1 MRLLDPLAIAF
12 LAAGSLAAQAPAAKP
27 ASKPKAAAAAPSA
40 TGPVKVA
47 SVEGITEY
55 RLPDGLRVLLFPDP
69 SKPTVTVNITY
80 MVGSRFEGYGETG
93 MAHLLEHLQF
103 KGTKTRHDINGEMDK
118 HGARSNA
125 STWDDRTNY
134 FETLPAADSNLAWAI
149 DLEADRMVNSNIA
162 QKDLNSEMTVVRN
175 EFELGENDPFN
186 ILIERTLSTAYL
198 WHNYGHSTIGA
209 RSDIESVP
217 IGRLQAFYHLYY
229 QPDNAVLMVAGRFDP
244 EKALAMIAK
253 RFARVPKPVRDAA
266 HANILYPTYT
276 VEPTQDGERAVT
288 LRRVGDVQG
297 VVALYHIPALSH
309 PDYAAVDVLTSILG
323 SQPSGRLYQALVV
336 PKLASDAGAFNFGR
350 KEPGSLIAY
359 AQVRQEGSLDSAR
372 SALLHAIDSA
382 RTTAPT
388 AQEVERAKTALL
400 KNIDL
405 LLNNSTQVGLAIS
418 EWQAAGDWRLL
429 FVHRDR
435 LKQVTPADVAR
446 VAAAYLKP
454 SNATVGLFVPTPKPD
469 RSEIPGPV
477 DIAALVG
484 AYKGDTALIAGERF
498 DASPANI
505 DQRLVLGALPNGMR
519 TAVLPKVTRGG
530 MVNGRVVLRY
540 GTEESLAN
548 QYTAA
553 AMTAAMLQRGTVALT
568 RQEFNDSLDKLKASV
583 RVSDAPG
590 RVTISFQT
598 VKGSVPAVLKLIGD
612 MTRTPRF
619 DAKEFDQ
626 AKQSTLADLEQEKSD
641 PEALGSIEF
650 ERRIDP
656 HPVGDVFYTPTVPE
670 EIAWLNAVTL
680 EQAKAFHAAFYG
692 AQAGDLVLI
701 GDLDPA
707 QVKAIATAQFGDFTA
722 KQPWKMLEHPYAA
735 VPPSSASIETPD
747 KANALY
753 FSGLPVKMKDGDP
766 EFAAAY
772 LGNFILGG
780 SESSRL
786 WMRVREHDGLSY
798 GIGSGFALRAQSDG
812 GRWSVSAIYAPQNVA
827 HLSSDVDEEIARV
840 LKDGVTAAELATAK
854 AGWLQRRAQSR
865 ANDSELATLIVLRR
879 EAGRTFDYDA
889 KLEAQVQTVTVDQV
903 NTALR
908 AVIEPGKLITVK
920 AGDFAKA
927 AATTKN

>member
-1 MRLLDPLAIAF
+1 MRLLRPFALAFA
-12 LAAGSLAAQAPAAKP
+12 AAGTLAAQAPTKKP
-27 ASKPKAAAAAPSA
+27 APAAAPGGA
-40 TGPVKVA
+40 VKVA

-55 RLPDGLRVLLFPDP
+55 RLPNGLRVLLFPDP

-103 KGTKTRHDINGEMDK
+103 KGTTTRHDINGEMDK

-175 EFELGENDPFN
+175 EFELGENDPFS
-186 ILIERTLSTAYL
+186 ILIERTFSTAYL

-209 RSDIESVP
+209 RSDIENVP

-229 QPDNAVLMVAGRFDP
+229 QPDNAVLLVAGRFDP
-244 EKALAMIAK
+244 AKALAMIEK

-266 HANILYPTYT
+266 HHNILYPTYT
-276 VEPTQDGERAVT
+276 AEPTQDGERAVT

-297 VVALYHIPALSH
+297 VVGLYHIPALSH

-350 KEPGSLIAY
+350 KEPGSLIVY
-359 AQVRQEGSLDSAR
+359 AQVRQDGSLDSAR
-372 SALLHAIDSA
+372 GVLLRTVDSA
-382 RTTAPT
+382 RTSTPT
-388 AQEVERAKTALL
+388 AQEVERAKTTLL

-405 LLNNSTQVGLAIS
+405 LLNNSTQVGLSIS

-435 LKQVTPADVAR
+435 LKQVTAADVAR

-454 SNATVGLFVPTPKPD
+454 SNATIGLFVPTPKPD

-484 AYKGDTALIAGERF
+484 AFKGDTALIAGEMF

-505 DQRLVLGALPNGMR
+505 DKRLVLGTLANGMR
-519 TAVLPKVTRGG
+519 TALLPKVTRGG

-540 GTEESLAN
+540 GSEQSLQN

-553 AMTAAMLQRGTVALT
+553 AMVAAMLDRGTTALT
-568 RQEFNDSLDKLKASV
+568 RQEFSDSLDKLKASV
-583 RVSDAPG
+583 RVGDAPG

-598 VKGSVPAVLKLIGD
+598 VKASVPAVLKLIGD

-641 PEALGSIEF
+641 PQALGSIEF

-656 HPVGDVFYTPTVPE
+656 RPVGDVFYTPTVPE

-680 EQAKAFHAAFYG
+680 DQAKAFHAAFYG

-707 QVKAIATAQFGDFTA
+707 QIKTLAAARFGDFTA
-722 KQPWKMLEHPYAA
+722 KEEWKYLAHPYAE
-735 VPPSSASIETPD
+735 VPASSTSIETPD

-753 FSGLPVKMKDGDP
+753 FSGLPVKMTDSDP
-766 EFAAAY
+766 TFAAAY
-772 LGNFILGG
+772 LGNFILGASDG
-780 SESSRL
+780 SRL

-798 GIGSGFALRAQSDG
+798 GIYSGLTLRALSDG
-812 GRWSVSAIYAPQNVA
+812 GRWSVSAIYAPQNAA
-827 HLSSDVDEEIARV
+827 HLASDVDEEIARV
-840 LKDGVTAAELATAK
+840 LKDGITAAELTTAK
-854 AGWLQRRAQSR
+854 AGWLQRRAQNR
-865 ANDSELATLIVLRR
+865 ANDNELATLIVARR

-903 NTALR
+903 NAALR
-908 AVIEPGKLITVK
+908 AVIDPAKLVTVK

-927 AATTKN
+927 AAAASKN